1 MQTAEWTDMLINGG
15 SRMNDD
21 EKWMLEALPI
31 ILDETYLPGKWE
43 VTYHY
48 DMPVEIKCSKDIYN
62 HLKNTL
68 EEKK

>member
-1 MQTAEWTDMLINGG
+1 
-15 SRMNDD
+15 MNDD